1 MESELTK
8 SNKLIKFVEIQR
20 KEIDPTN
27 LYLIKR
33 PLIPSIRG
41 KIIMNTRKRI
51 GKPMRM
57 IFLENE
63 T

>member
-8 SNKLIKFVEIQR
+8 SNKVIKYVEIKR

-27 LYLIKR
+27 LYLIKK
-33 PLIPSIRG
+33 PLVPSIRG
-41 KIIMNTRKRI
+41 KILLNTRKRI
-51 GKPMRM
+51 EKPMRL
-57 IFLENE
+57 IFLDEE